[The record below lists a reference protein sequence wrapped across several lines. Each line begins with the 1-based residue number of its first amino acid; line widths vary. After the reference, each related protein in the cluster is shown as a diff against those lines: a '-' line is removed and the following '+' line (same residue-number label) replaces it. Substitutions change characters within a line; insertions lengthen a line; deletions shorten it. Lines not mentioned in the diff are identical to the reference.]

1 MATLKRYLI
10 ERDVPGV
17 GGMSI
22 IEWCGVA
29 RASNQAI
36 DKIGQRIQWQHSYV
50 AGDKTFCIYLADG
63 EDTIR
68 RHAEFS
74 GIPVS
79 QDHGNSAD
87 RRPAHRQQLTQASS
101 STTGGPGQT
110 PGRINHATSTGKT
123 SRLCGQDARR
133 SRRRIQRFDRAY
145 RIAAGPVRDPAQ
157 DRSGNLGRIG
167 RPRRQAVG
175 TLCARMGL
183 CPGRER
189 LRPIRRRE
197 PQIFACRPNRRWCS
211 AKRTARFTWPALS
224 ISPPP

>member
-68 RHAEFS
+68 RHAELS

-79 QDHGNSAD
+79 RITEIPRIVD
-87 RRPAHRQQLTQASS
+87 PLTA
-101 STTGGPGQT
+101 
-110 PGRINHATSTGKT
+110 N
-123 SRLCGQDARR
+123 
-133 SRRRIQRFDRAY
+133 
-145 RIAAGPVRDPAQ
+145 
-157 DRSGNLGRIG
+157 N
-167 RPRRQAVG
+167 
-175 TLCARMGL
+175 
-183 CPGRER
+183 
-189 LRPIRRRE
+189 
-197 PQIFACRPNRRWCS
+197 
-211 AKRTARFTWPALS
+211 
-224 ISPPP
+224 